1 MTPIQKARSQLLLK
15 SPFFATLLL
24 TTPMREDK
32 SIPTA
37 ATDMKEIIYNP
48 DFFASMS
55 SDEVVFVLVHEV
67 MHIAMMHGLRQ
78 QERKMPM
85 WNWACDY
92 AINLT
97 LQEAGFTMPSC
108 GGLLDV
114 KYKGMSAEQ
123 IYEAL
128 KKEAQ
133 DQPQDGGEGKPG
145 TGPNGQPNG
154 IGTDLLPPN
163 VTTQAEADAL
173 REGAK
178 QKVAQA
184 ANMARLAGKMTAD
197 LERMVGEVLDPAVP
211 WQVLLRDYMTRATK
225 HDETWT
231 KRNRR
236 FARVYLPARHSE
248 TIEEVGVIGDSSGS
262 IWCSPEDLAKIV
274 AEIKAICEDVRPE
287 RVRVMWADTTVKR
300 EEVLEVGDTIEVHPK
315 GGGGTD
321 MRVPL
326 EQFAQHSPEV
336 VIMITDGYTPWPE
349 VEPDYP
355 LIVCCTTQAPVPVG
369 LVVRI

>member
-1 MTPIQKARSQLLLK
+1 MTPLQKARSQLLLK
-15 SPFFATLLL
+15 SPFFATLVL
-24 TTPMREDK
+24 TTPMRKDR

-48 DFFASMS
+48 DFFARLS

-67 MHIAMMHGLRQ
+67 MHIALMHGLRQ
-78 QERKMPM
+78 QERTMPL

-97 LQEAGFTMPSC
+97 LKEAGFSIPDIGC
-108 GGLLDV
+108 LVDEN
-114 KYKGMSAEQ
+114 YKGMSAEQ

-128 KKEAQ
+128 KKDARK
-133 DQPQDGGEGKPG
+133 QPQGGGQGKPG
-145 TGPNGQPNG
+145 QGPNGQPNG
-154 IGTDLLPPN
+154 LGEDLLPPQ
-163 VTTQAEADAL
+163 VASKEEADAL
-173 REGAK
+173 REGAR

-184 ANMARLAGKMTAD
+184 ANMARLGGKMTAD
-197 LERMVGEVLDPAVP
+197 LERLVGEILDPAVP

-248 TIEEVGVIGDSSGS
+248 TIEEVGVIGDTSGS
-262 IWCSPEDLAKIV
+262 VTAEELNKV
-274 AEIKAICEDVRPE
+274 AAEVRAIGEDVRPE
-287 RVRVMWADTTVKR
+287 RIRVMWADSSVKR
-300 EEVLEVGDTIEVHPK
+300 EEVLEVGAPIELHPL

-326 EQFAQHSPEV
+326 DLFAQHNPEV
-336 VIMITDGYTPWPE
+336 VIMITDGYTPWPA
-349 VEPDYP
+349 VEPDFP